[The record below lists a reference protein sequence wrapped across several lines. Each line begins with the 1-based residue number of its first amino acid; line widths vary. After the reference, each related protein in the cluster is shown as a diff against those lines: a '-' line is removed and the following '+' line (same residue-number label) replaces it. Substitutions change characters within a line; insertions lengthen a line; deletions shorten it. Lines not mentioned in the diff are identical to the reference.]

1 MAKKID
7 PKAKAKRQKI
17 YAGIGGVILLA
28 VLAFQVP
35 RTLKLLHQSN
45 ANASS
50 ATTSSS
56 STTTPTTTG
65 PIVPPSLG
73 GGNAT
78 PTAAASADGVSDPG
92 VLQTPQ
98 SGQLLAFNRF
108 QTKDPFAQQL
118 NVGATGAAGASGAT
132 GSSGATGGAGGGAS
146 GGSGGGGG
154 GGGGRG
160 GNPQNQPPAK
170 LTSATISVNGVGE
183 AVQVGGQFPASNPT
197 FVLFSVSR
205 TTAKVGIAGGSIQG
219 SRQTVTLKKNTPVTL
234 MNTADGTRYVLRLLS
249 VS

>member
-17 YAGIGGVILLA
+17 YAGIGGVILRA

-35 RTLKLLHQSN
+35 RTLKLLRQSN

-50 ATTSSS
+50 ATSSSS

-78 PTAAASADGVSDPG
+78 PNASAASADGVSG
-92 VLQTPQ
+92 RGGLQTPQ
-98 SGQLLAFNRF
+98 SGQLLAFSRF

-118 NVGATGAAGASGAT
+118 NVGATGAAGAT

-146 GGSGGGGG
+146 GGSGGSGT
-154 GGGGRG
+154 
-160 GNPQNQPPAK
+160 QNQPPAK
-170 LTSATISVNGVGE
+170 LSSATISGNGVGE
-183 AVQVGGQFPASNPT
+183 AVQVGSRCPASNPT
-197 FVLFSVSR
+197 FVLVSVTR
-205 TTAKVGIAGGSIQG
+205 TSAKVGIAGGSIQG

-234 MNTADGTRYVLRLLS
+234 MNTADGTRYVLRLLA

>member
-78 PTAAASADGVSDPG
+78 PGTSAVSSDGISDPG
-92 VLQTPQ
+92 VLPAPQ
-98 SGQLLAFNRF
+98 SGQLLAFSRF

-118 NVGATGAAGASGAT
+118 STGAAGASGST
-132 GSSGATGGAGGGAS
+132 GSGATGSTGATGGGS
-146 GGSGGGGG
+146 GSGSTGGSGSSGGGG
-154 GGGGRG
+154 
-160 GNPQNQPPAK
+160 NQPPAK
-170 LTSATISVNGVGE
+170 LTSATISVNGVSE

-197 FVLFSVSR
+197 FVLVSVTH
-205 TTAKVGIAGGSIQG
+205 TTAKIAIAGGSIQG
-219 SRQTVTLKKNTPVTL
+219 GQHTVTLKKNTPLTL

>member
-1 MAKKID
+1 MAKKKID

-17 YAGIGGVILLA
+17 YAAIGGVILLA

-50 ATTSSS
+50 ATSSSS

-73 GGNAT
+73 GG
-78 PTAAASADGVSDPG
+78 
-92 VLQTPQ
+92 
-98 SGQLLAFNRF
+98 
-108 QTKDPFAQQL
+108 
-118 NVGATGAAGASGAT
+118 
-132 GSSGATGGAGGGAS
+132 AS
-146 GGSGGGGG
+146 GGSGG
-154 GGGGRG
+154 G

-170 LTSATISVNGVGE
+170 LTSASISVNGVSE

-197 FVLFSVSR
+197 FLLVSVTHTS
-205 TTAKVGIAGGSIQG
+205 AKVGIAGGSIQG
-219 SRQTVTLKKNTPVTL
+219 HRQTVTLKKNTPVTL
-234 MNTADGTRYVLRLLS
+234 MNTADGTRYVLRLLA